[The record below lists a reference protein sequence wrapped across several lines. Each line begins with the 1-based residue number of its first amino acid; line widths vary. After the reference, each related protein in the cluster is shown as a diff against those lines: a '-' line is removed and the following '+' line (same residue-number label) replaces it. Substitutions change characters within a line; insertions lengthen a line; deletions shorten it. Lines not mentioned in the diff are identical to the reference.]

1 MSEFK
6 IISSL
11 DKWDG
16 VSDVMLITANGVVIA
31 SAEQCRQIIA
41 QYLHFMDTHALVFQ
55 RLPDDDAIVYEA
67 RWGAK
72 EGTE

>member
-41 QYLHFMDTHALVFQ
+41 QYRHFIDTHALMFQ

-67 RWGAK
+67 RWDAK
-72 EGTE
+72 GDTE